1 MHFIKKHNMITRT
14 LFFIA
19 LILSTTVN
27 ASANPQAISK
37 SADELATIEQ
47 LSLQLKEL
55 TTKLES
61 VSKDNTELKNSII
74 PNIENAQKQFTQ
86 INSKNAEIAQYLREQ
101 NVDYESLEK
110 KDVDLHLFMNSPN
123 TPAWINFW
131 AVIVSIG
138 GSIGLSLYFLHRTLR
153 RETDKQLKQIKIDA
167 EERKHEHLAL
177 LQTQQKQ
184 NDDSLKSQIQL
195 AKNEQIERH
204 KVVIDELRQKWINT
218 FRDEASSYVRVA
230 TQLLHFYEIE
240 KDILSIVK
248 ILKSAE
254 RRSAKYRADF
264 REESRGLPRILSE
277 ENDNEYRELK
287 MYERQAREDF
297 DSVKPTYAELKK
309 LESELIEK
317 KIKISFMLN
326 PDKDANSVNNKAF
339 DNEIL
344 ELATLINDA
353 FISEQRV
360 YQALT
365 NERLIKDKLAEFQ
378 RIVPLMLKAEWDRV
392 QRKGRDK
399 NITPSSEIL

>member
-1 MHFIKKHNMITRT
+1 M
-14 LFFIA
+14 
-19 LILSTTVN
+19 
-27 ASANPQAISK
+27 
-37 SADELATIEQ
+37 
-47 LSLQLKEL
+47 QLKEL
-55 TTKLES
+55 TTKFEAI
-61 VSKDNTELKNSII
+61 SKDNTDLKNSII
-74 PNIENAQKQFTQ
+74 PNIEKAQKQFTQ
-86 INSKNAEIAQYLREQ
+86 INSKNAEIAQYLKEQ

-110 KDVDLHLFMNSPN
+110 RDVDLHLFMNSPN

-167 EERKHEHLAL
+167 KERKQEHLAL

-195 AKNEQIERH
+195 AKNEQKERH

-240 KDILSIVK
+240 KDILAIVK
-248 ILKSAE
+248 SFKSAE
-254 RRSAKYRADF
+254 RRCAKFRADF
-264 REESRGLPRILSE
+264 REENSGLPRILSE
-277 ENDNEYRELK
+277 ENNNEYRELK
-287 MYERQAREDF
+287 MHERQAREDF

-317 KIKISFMLN
+317 KVKISFMLN
-326 PDKDANSVNNKAF
+326 PDKDVNSLNNKAF

-365 NERLIKDKLAEFQ
+365 NERLIKEKIAEFQ

-392 QRKGRDK
+392 QRKQQ
-399 NITPSSEIL
+399 